1 MSQLQASTARRAGN
15 TQSAAPR
22 KFTGPV
28 RIPHLP
34 PTIEEAVIA
43 AQGLADDLEGQV
55 EIAAGLMDLTPA
67 DVRADVTRMAQE
79 RQLEDAKPKVMVR
92 DRTGAERTVVVQRTG
107 RMTRAATTERRADL
121 TSPRTTAVVERTRPA
136 VAGRL
141 TLGKVRTFDLTR

>member
-1 MSQLQASTARRAGN
+1 MSQLQASTVRRAGN
-15 TQSAAPR
+15 NQNTAPR

-28 RIPHLP
+28 RIKHLP

-55 EIAAGLMDLTPA
+55 EIAAGLMGMKPDE
-67 DVRADVTRMAQE
+67 VRAEVTRMAQE
-79 RQLEDAKPKVMVR
+79 RQVEEAKPKVMVR
-92 DRTGAERTVVVQRTG
+92 DRSGAERTVVVQRSG
-107 RMTRAATTERRADL
+107 RMTRAATTERRTDMS
-121 TSPRTTAVVERTRPA
+121 TPRSTAIVERTRPA